1 MVGGYFKTIGSMKLW
16 RCFQLRLVAVHLP
29 RGTSSL
35 ACLRQNIL
43 SRPATFYRCFSKPS
57 QFSSNDHFPPV
68 VNSKKQQLPTTI
80 LMSSSLS
87 YKEFA
92 SDIPYDEQLQQ
103 QQYDAGSLS
112 FEYYS
117 SEANMVRE
125 FDAVVEIDAGF
136 EL

>member
-1 MVGGYFKTIGSMKLW
+1 
-16 RCFQLRLVAVHLP
+16 
-29 RGTSSL
+29 
-35 ACLRQNIL
+35 
-43 SRPATFYRCFSKPS
+43 
-57 QFSSNDHFPPV
+57 
-68 VNSKKQQLPTTI
+68 
-80 LMSSSLS
+80 MSSSLS

-125 FDAVVEIDAGF
+125 FDAVVEMDAGF